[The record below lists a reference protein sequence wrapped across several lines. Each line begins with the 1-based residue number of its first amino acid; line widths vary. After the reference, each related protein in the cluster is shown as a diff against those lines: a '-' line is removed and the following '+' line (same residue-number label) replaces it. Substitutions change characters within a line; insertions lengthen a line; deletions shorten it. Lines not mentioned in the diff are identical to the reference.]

1 MKLLVLSVDHISPGT
16 PDHLKVVFD
25 PANKAQHVGVLQTP
39 QGAKRW
45 HVEVVVDEWEQG
57 ISIISKENRNN
68 EESLLSTGKYIA
80 SCRKLS
86 RLYTGV

>member
-45 HVEVVVDEWEQG
+45 HVEVVVDEWE
-57 ISIISKENRNN
+57 
-68 EESLLSTGKYIA
+68 
-80 SCRKLS
+80 
-86 RLYTGV
+86 